1 MDSAKLRE
9 VLLNTAALKPKE
21 ITLPKLSECLKSV
34 QPSLP
39 VDTCAGKD
47 PLWQTSFQ
55 YLAILT
61 EFAANG
67 LIDVQSSE
75 AENEEVI
82 NLQHLAWFIATAD
95 IVRQFTLQLYL
106 PRELRGLSKCEAQL
120 MVIVDGK
127 ETARR
132 LSHCVAQ
139 YEILFAKRMLAH
151 HPKMQDC
158 AIDFIAGKYSL
169 NGSFDIDA
177 DLFPAELTFRC
188 LLVMKGAT
196 GLARELAEVLHRDLL
211 RMTGRKGGFAVLC
224 RTLLTIAESKEEET
238 SWRRSEVIAKIVACR
253 GHTKQFYRQVLQD
266 CLEFFQWAANAGT
279 EEALVYAGTC
289 IECLKRFTALPNAYR
304 ELHTRIENHFFRSFD
319 ALINPPEL
327 VAGYVV
333 CERNQLLAS
342 LHDCHVAFSG
352 SSFSSLP
359 SNLLVPYIGVFAKLH
374 SMMPIEFEE
383 SGYLANMTVFCL
395 ANRSKQELRQSL
407 VELSCITDSAHGRT
421 KFMHPRIIK
430 KDAKSSYSFVV
441 STARDNDESE
451 NTGLL
456 TVIVEM
462 LKSSNRNLVLYDV
475 FIILLNELMNASNP
489 LDNKRLLDDD
499 EQQHVLRNQFY
510 HKYTV
515 MQSLME
521 LINHKHFHSQLY
533 DNPTEVLHLLK
544 ESVRKAIDRRT
555 DKEEASDD
563 DVLEIVVSLF
573 QEFLAK
579 TRNQAEV
586 DDIFRLLRRY
596 RASTRCSRELGERI
610 DALCNKPTT
619 ASESEELSDSS
630 FSNAFSLCSDPEP
643 YCKVYGT
650 TLLLKLLKEKD
661 KETVTQR
668 HSVLILALA
677 NLRSEESYAFLN
689 SVRLLV
695 ALCDVLE
702 ADVIDALMKEY
713 LSESNELDYRL
724 KVGEATVKTVETLG
738 PFAIRHRDVLLNGF
752 LTGARHRLDE
762 IRTSSLAN
770 VGTISRILS
779 YQVHNFFY
787 ELFLIIS
794 LIMESDKYL
803 PARRAGILVLAQL
816 IEGMDGLMDFQE
828 YLLPIYRFLKHV
840 INTDNDDVT
849 KLQAAVALDHLKAK
863 TKDFLTINPQ
873 DLEQRMFG
881 KIIP

>member
-1 MDSAKLRE
+1 MDLVKLRE

-21 ITLPKLSECLKSV
+21 ITLPKLSECLKPV
-34 QPSLP
+34 LPSLP
-39 VDTCAGKD
+39 EDSCAGKD
-47 PLWQTSFQ
+47 PLWQTSYQ

-82 NLQHLAWFIATAD
+82 NLQHFAWFIATAD

-127 ETARR
+127 ETSRR
-132 LSHCVAQ
+132 LAHCVAQ
-139 YEILFAKRMLAH
+139 YEILFQKRMLAH
-151 HPKMQDC
+151 HPKMEDC

-169 NGSFDIDA
+169 QGAFDTDA
-177 DLFPAELTFRC
+177 DLFPAELSFRC
-188 LLVMKGAT
+188 LLIMKGAT

-238 SWRRSEVIAKIVACR
+238 SWRKSEVIAKIVACR

-279 EEALVYAGTC
+279 QEALLYAGTC
-289 IECLKRFTALPNAYR
+289 IECLKRFTALPSAYR
-304 ELHTRIENHFFRSFD
+304 ELHTRIQNHFFSSFD
-319 ALINPPEL
+319 ALINPPEM
-327 VAGYVV
+327 VAGYVL
-333 CERNQLLAS
+333 CERKQLLAI

-359 SNLLVPYIGVFAKLH
+359 SSLLVPYIGVFAKLH

-383 SGYLANMTVFCL
+383 RDYLANMTVFCL
-395 ANRSKQELRQSL
+395 SNRTKQELRQSL
-407 VELSCITDSAHGRT
+407 LDLSYTTESTEDRT
-421 KFMHPRIIK
+421 KFMHPRVTK
-430 KDAKSSYSFVV
+430 KDAESSYSLVV
-441 STARDNDESE
+441 STARDNDETE
-451 NTGLL
+451 YTGLL
-456 TVIVEM
+456 TVVIEM

-475 FIILLNELMNASNP
+475 FMILLNELVNASNP
-489 LDNKRLLDDD
+489 LDDLRILDDD
-499 EQQHVLRNQFY
+499 EQQDALRKRFY
-510 HKYTV
+510 HKYAII
-515 MQSLME
+515 QSLME

-533 DNPTEVLHLLK
+533 DNPTEVLGLLK
-544 ESVRKAIDRRT
+544 DSVRNAIDRRT
-555 DKEEASDD
+555 DTGEASDD
-563 DVLEIVVSLF
+563 ALEIIVSIF

-579 TRNQAEV
+579 TRNQREV
-586 DDIFRLLRRY
+586 DDIFKLLRRY
-596 RASTRCSRELGERI
+596 RTTTKCTRELGERI
-610 DALCNKPTT
+610 DALCNKPAT
-619 ASESEELSDSS
+619 ASENEELSDSS
-630 FSNAFSLCSDPEP
+630 FCNAFNLCSDPEP

-661 KETVTQR
+661 KETVAQR

-695 ALCDVLE
+695 GLCDVLE
-702 ADVIDALMKEY
+702 AEVIDALMKEY

-738 PFAIRHRDVLLNGF
+738 PFAIRYRDVLLNGF
-752 LTGARHRLDE
+752 LTGARHQLDE

-770 VGTISRILS
+770 VGSICRILS
-779 YQVHNFFY
+779 YQVHHFFY
-787 ELFLIIS
+787 ELFLVIS
-794 LIMESDKYL
+794 LIMETDKYL

-828 YLLPIYRFLKHV
+828 YLLPIYRFLKQV
-840 INTDNDDVT
+840 IHNDKDDVT

>member
-1 MDSAKLRE
+1 MEIAKLRE

-21 ITLPKLSECLKSV
+21 INLPKLTECLKSV

-61 EFAANG
+61 EFACNG
-67 LIDVQSSE
+67 LIDVQSGE
-75 AENEEVI
+75 GENEEVI

-120 MVIVDGK
+120 MVIVDAN

-139 YEILFAKRMLAH
+139 YEILFQKRMLAH
-151 HPKMQDC
+151 HPKMEDC

-169 NGSFDIDA
+169 NGSFDTDV

-188 LLVMKGAT
+188 LLIMKGST

-224 RTLLTIAESKEEET
+224 RTLLTSSESKEEET
-238 SWRRSEVIAKIVACR
+238 SWRKSEVIARIVACR

-279 EEALVYAGTC
+279 QEALVYAGTC
-289 IECLKRFTALPNAYR
+289 IECLKRFIALPNAYR
-304 ELHTRIENHFFRSFD
+304 ELHMRIENHLFSSFD

-327 VAGYVV
+327 VAGYVL
-333 CERNQLLAS
+333 CERKQLLAS

-359 SNLLVPYIGVFAKLH
+359 SSLLVPYISLFAKLH
-374 SMMPIEFEE
+374 SLMPIEFEE
-383 SGYLANMTVFCL
+383 REYLANMTVFCL
-395 ANRSKQELRQSL
+395 SNRSKQELRQSL
-407 VELSCITDSAHGRT
+407 VDLSYMTDNAQGGRT

-430 KDAKSSYSFVV
+430 KDAELSYSLVV
-441 STARDNDESE
+441 STARDNDEAE
-451 NTGLL
+451 LTGLL
-456 TVIVEM
+456 TVVIEM

-475 FIILLNELMNASNP
+475 FIILLSELMNPSNP
-489 LDNKRLLDDD
+489 LDDKRILDDD
-499 EQQHVLRNQFY
+499 EQQNVLRNQFY
-510 HKYTV
+510 QKYTI

-533 DNPTEVLHLLK
+533 DNPAEVLALLK
-544 ESVRKAIDRRT
+544 DSVAKAIDRRT
-555 DKEEASDD
+555 DMEASDD
-563 DVLEIVVSLF
+563 DVLQIIVSLF
-573 QEFLAK
+573 QEFLVK
-579 TRNQAEV
+579 TRSQAEAH
-586 DDIFRLLRRY
+586 DIFKLLRRY
-596 RASTRCSRELGERI
+596 RISTRCSRELGERI
-610 DALCNKPTT
+610 DTLCNKPPTV
-619 ASESEELSDSS
+619 SESEVLSDSS

-661 KETVTQR
+661 KETVAQR

-677 NLRSEESYAFLN
+677 NLRNEESYAFLN

-695 ALCDVLE
+695 ALCVVLE
-702 ADVIDALMKEY
+702 ADVIDSLMKEY

-738 PFAIRHRDVLLNGF
+738 PFAIRYRDVLLNGF

-762 IRTSSLAN
+762 IRASSLAN
-770 VGTISRILS
+770 VGNISRILS
-779 YQVHNFFY
+779 YQVHHYFY
-787 ELFLIIS
+787 ELFLVIS
-794 LIMESDKYL
+794 LIIETDKYL

-828 YLLPIYRFLKHV
+828 YLLPIYRFLKQV
-840 INTDNDDVT
+840 INTDKDDVT

-873 DLEQRMFG
+873 DLEHRMFG

>member
-1 MDSAKLRE
+1 MEIAKLRE

-21 ITLPKLSECLKSV
+21 INLPKLTECLKSV

-61 EFAANG
+61 EFACNG
-67 LIDVQSSE
+67 LIDVQSGE
-75 AENEEVI
+75 GENEEVI

-120 MVIVDGK
+120 MVIVDAN

-139 YEILFAKRMLAH
+139 YEILFQKRMLAH
-151 HPKMQDC
+151 HPKMEDC

-169 NGSFDIDA
+169 NGSFDTDV

-188 LLVMKGAT
+188 LLIMKGST

-224 RTLLTIAESKEEET
+224 RTLLTSSESKEEET
-238 SWRRSEVIAKIVACR
+238 SWRKSEVIARIVACR

-279 EEALVYAGTC
+279 QEALVYAGTC
-289 IECLKRFTALPNAYR
+289 IECLKRFIALPNAYR
-304 ELHTRIENHFFRSFD
+304 ELHMRIENHLFSSFD

-327 VAGYVV
+327 VAGYV
-333 CERNQLLAS
+333 
-342 LHDCHVAFSG
+342 
-352 SSFSSLP
+352 
-359 SNLLVPYIGVFAKLH
+359 
-374 SMMPIEFEE
+374 
-383 SGYLANMTVFCL
+383 
-395 ANRSKQELRQSL
+395 
-407 VELSCITDSAHGRT
+407 LS
-421 KFMHPRIIK
+421 
-430 KDAKSSYSFVV
+430 
-441 STARDNDESE
+441 RDNDEAE
-451 NTGLL
+451 LTGLL
-456 TVIVEM
+456 TVVIEM

-475 FIILLNELMNASNP
+475 FIILLSELMNPSNP
-489 LDNKRLLDDD
+489 LDDKRILDDD
-499 EQQHVLRNQFY
+499 EQQNVLRNQFY
-510 HKYTV
+510 QKYTI

-533 DNPTEVLHLLK
+533 DNPAEVLALLK
-544 ESVRKAIDRRT
+544 DSVAKAIDRRT
-555 DKEEASDD
+555 DMEASDD
-563 DVLEIVVSLF
+563 DVLQIIVSLF
-573 QEFLAK
+573 QEFLVK
-579 TRNQAEV
+579 TRSQAEAH
-586 DDIFRLLRRY
+586 DIFKLLRRY
-596 RASTRCSRELGERI
+596 RISTRCSRELGERI
-610 DALCNKPTT
+610 DTLCNKPPTV
-619 ASESEELSDSS
+619 SESEVLSDSS

-661 KETVTQR
+661 KETVAQR

-677 NLRSEESYAFLN
+677 NLRNEESYAFLN

-695 ALCDVLE
+695 ALCVVLE
-702 ADVIDALMKEY
+702 ADVIDSLMKEY

-738 PFAIRHRDVLLNGF
+738 PFAIRYRDVLLNGF

-762 IRTSSLAN
+762 IRASSLAN
-770 VGTISRILS
+770 VGNISRILS
-779 YQVHNFFY
+779 YQVHHYFY
-787 ELFLIIS
+787 ELFLVIS
-794 LIMESDKYL
+794 LIIETDKYL

-828 YLLPIYRFLKHV
+828 YLLPIYRFLKQV
-840 INTDNDDVT
+840 INTDKDDVT

-873 DLEQRMFG
+873 DLEHRIRYTSAPINITAKQAEISNPEASNALDAPLPADRRSGFVFCLL
-881 KIIP
+881 IRNLIQDETR